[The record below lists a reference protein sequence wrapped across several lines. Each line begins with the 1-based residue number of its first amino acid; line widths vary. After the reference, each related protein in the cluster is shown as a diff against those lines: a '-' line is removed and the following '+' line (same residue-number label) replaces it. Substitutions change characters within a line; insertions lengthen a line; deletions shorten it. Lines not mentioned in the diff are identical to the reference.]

1 MSGELD
7 KKQPSKPGFLIRFRG
22 LFVWMCRLAVGLTFI
37 VSGMSK
43 MIDIW
48 GFIYKIDQYL
58 NVWGCPQPQSL
69 VFTAA
74 AALSGIEFV
83 LGFLMALGCYRK
95 LVTWVM
101 TLIMLFFTP
110 LTLYIV
116 LVNPV
121 PDCGCFGDFIVMSN
135 TATFLKNVL
144 ILILLVYLLRNNA
157 KVEGLLTRYS
167 QWLVGWMCA
176 FFMIA
181 VGMIGYTIQPL
192 IDFRPYKVGTLLVD
206 GDSDTDPEVAFRF
219 IYEKDG
225 ERRSFSADSLP
236 DESWSFVDREIAS
249 GSLVTESSGADLTIY
264 DSDGDDVTAEAI
276 TGEGEELI
284 LMIPEMT
291 EIDVSSTYVINE
303 MARYM
308 SDRGGA
314 FIGILGTDSD
324 GIELWRDL
332 SMASYPLYTAED
344 TSIKEV
350 ARGSASFVFL
360 RDGVIQWKRTLSSV
374 DTDLLDS
381 SVEEQDVL
389 ESLYFPGERY
399 FLMLSGLFLGLVA
412 IVFALDRSGRAVKLH
427 FSRKNQKK

>member
-1 MSGELD
+1 MSSDID
-7 KKQPSKPGFLIRFRG
+7 KKQTVKSGFFVRFRG
-22 LFVWMCRLAVGLTFI
+22 LFVWLCRLIVGLTFI

-58 NVWGCPQPQSL
+58 NVWGYPQPQSL
-69 VFTAA
+69 VFTGA

-83 LGFLMALGCYRK
+83 LGFLMSLGCYRK

-110 LTLYIV
+110 LTLYV
-116 LVNPV
+116 ALVNPV

-135 TATFLKNVL
+135 TATFFKNVV
-144 ILILLVYLLRNNA
+144 ILILLIYLLINNI
-157 KVEGLLTRYS
+157 KVDGLLTRYS
-167 QWLVGWMCA
+167 QWLVGWICA
-176 FFMIA
+176 FYMIA

-192 IDFRPYKVGTLLVD
+192 IDFRPYKVGTLLVKS
-206 GDSDTDPEVAFRF
+206 DSDYDSGVTFRF

-225 ERRSFSADSLP
+225 ERRSFTSDSLP
-236 DESWSFVDREIAS
+236 DDTWTFVDREIAS
-249 GSLVTESSGADLTIY
+249 GSLALQDSGAEFTVY
-264 DSDGDDVTAEAI
+264 DSDGEDATAEAI

-284 LMIPEMT
+284 LMIPEMK

-303 MARYM
+303 MARYV
-308 SDRGGA
+308 SDRGGS
-314 FIGILGTDSD
+314 FIGVLGTDSA
-324 GIELWRDL
+324 GLELWRDL

-350 ARGSASFVFL
+350 ARGSASFVYL
-360 RDGVIQWKRTLSSV
+360 RDGVIQWKRTLSSI

-381 SVEEQDVL
+381 SVEDKDVL
-389 ESLYFPGERY
+389 ETLYFPGERY
-399 FLMLSGLFLGLVA
+399 FFMLAGLFLGLVV